1 MKLIELTKIVSDESE
16 TLKYLER
23 VSGIKAS
30 CQHCGS
36 TKFYYMKSKNRIR
49 CAGCKKD
56 IRPFINT
63 LLGKIK
69 ITYSKWLVVIKLF
82 ELSVSANEAM
92 SQTGLSYKTILKAY
106 DVLRRAIVM
115 ELAKTDKVLKGE
127 IEADEAYFGGKRKGK
142 RGRGAKNKVIV
153 FGMLERRGKVSLDIL
168 PNVKGETLM
177 NATVAK
183 AKKGSMVYT
192 DQWKGYDALIFHGY
206 KHKTV
211 NHKKMFARGKVYINT
226 VEGFWSFAKE
236 RMIKYHG
243 VSRKKFIL
251 YIKEMEWRYNNRN
264 RDLFELLTSY
274 MLGASHP

>member
-1 MKLIELTKIVSDESE
+1 MKLIELVKIVSDESE
-16 TLKYLER
+16 TLKYLESI
-23 VSGIKAS
+23 SGIDAS

-49 CAGCKKD
+49 CAECKKD
-56 IRPFINT
+56 IRPFTNT

-69 ITYSKWLVVIKLF
+69 ITHSKWLLVIKLF

-106 DVLRRAIVM
+106 DILRRAIVM

-274 MLGASHP
+274 VLGASHP

>member
-1 MKLIELTKIVSDESE
+1 MKLIELTKIVSDESK

-23 VSGIKAS
+23 VSGSKAS

-49 CAGCKKD
+49 CAECKKD

-92 SQTGLSYKTILKAY
+92 YQTGLSYKTILKAY
-106 DVLRRAIVM
+106 DILRRAIVM

-127 IEADEAYFGGKRKGK
+127 VEADEAYFGGKRKGK